1 MRPRP
6 PTNTVSGVAG
16 AQKKLAKAEL
26 AVAVTSVEKSEAA
39 AEEPAIEL
47 TAKPSDRESE
57 ARP

>member
-6 PTNTVSGVAG
+6 PTNTISGV